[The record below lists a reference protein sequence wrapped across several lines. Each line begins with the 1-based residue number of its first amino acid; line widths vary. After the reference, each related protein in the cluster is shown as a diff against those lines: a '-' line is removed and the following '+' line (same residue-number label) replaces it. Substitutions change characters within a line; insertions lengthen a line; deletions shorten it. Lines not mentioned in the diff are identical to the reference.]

1 MSMTANEFL
10 LGGGATS
17 AKFPTVGSSVTG
29 RIVREPEV
37 QQQRDF
43 QTGELKTWN
52 DGKPMQQLQVVLAT
66 DERDPEVA
74 DDDGERAVY
83 VKGNLLKAVR
93 EAIRKAG
100 AKGLDVGGTL
110 TVTYSGDGEV
120 TKRGFNPP
128 KLYTASYV
136 PPVKQAATEFV
147 NGGQP
152 AAAPAQPVAQPVPA
166 TQPATT
172 PAGVGADAL
181 AALQA
186 LTPEQRA
193 ALGL

>member
-1 MSMTANEFL
+1 MTTTASEFL
-10 LGGGATS
+10 MGGGTVS
-17 AKFPTVGSSVTG
+17 AKFPEVGAAVTG

-37 QQQRDF
+37 QQQKDF
-43 QTGELKTWN
+43 TTGELKFWN
-52 DGKPMQQLQVVLAT
+52 DGKPMQQLQVILAT

-93 EAIRKAG
+93 EAVRKAG

-120 TKRGFNPP
+120 TKRGFNAP
-128 KLYTASYV
+128 KLYTAVYV
-136 PPVKQAATEFV
+136 PPVKNAAAEFV
-147 NGGQP
+147 NGGQSAP
-152 AAAPAQPVAQPVPA
+152 APAAQPAASAAPAVP
-166 TQPATT
+166 Q
-172 PAGVGADAL
+172 VGAEAL
-181 AALQA
+181 AALQK
-186 LTPEQRA
+186 LSPEERK

>member
-1 MSMTANEFL
+1 MTTTATDFL
-10 LGGGATS
+10 MGGGSTS
-17 AKFPTVGSSVTG
+17 AKFPEVGTTVTG
-29 RIVREPEV
+29 TIAREPEV

-43 QTGELKTWN
+43 STSELKFWD

-66 DERDPEVA
+66 DERDPSVA
-74 DDDGERAVY
+74 DDDGERALY

-110 TVTYSGDGEV
+110 SVTYAADGEAS
-120 TKRGFNPP
+120 KRGFSPP
-128 KLYTASYV
+128 KLYTAVYT
-136 PPVKQAATEFV
+136 PPVKKAAAEFV

-152 AAAPAQPVAQPVPA
+152 APAPVKPAVPAAPAQPAAA
-166 TQPATT
+166 TPE
-172 PAGVGADAL
+172 VGAEAL

-186 LTPEQRA
+186 LTPEQRK

>member
-1 MSMTANEFL
+1 MSITASEFL
-10 LGGGATS
+10 MGGGTAS
-17 AKFPTVGSSVTG
+17 AKFPQVGATVTG

-37 QQQRDF
+37 QQQKDF
-43 QTGELKTWN
+43 TTGELKFWN
-52 DGKPMQQLQVVLAT
+52 DGKPMQQLQVILAT

-93 EAIRKAG
+93 EAVRKAG

-120 TKRGFNPP
+120 TKRGFNAP

-136 PPVKQAATEFV
+136 PPVKNAAEQFI
-147 NGGQP
+147 GGSQSAP
-152 AAAPAQPVAQPVPA
+152 AAPAGEVAPQ
-166 TQPATT
+166 
-172 PAGVGADAL
+172 VGAEAL
-181 AALQA
+181 AALQK
-186 LTPEQRA
+186 LSPEERKV
-193 ALGL
+193 LGL